1 MAMDITLIV
10 RTLTQVVEAMEQLAI
25 PYHIGGS
32 VASSLYGEFRPTQDV
47 DIVADLRLAHARSF
61 VKLLDQDYYIDEDAV
76 RDAIRRR
83 SSFSLISNETFMK
96 VDVFLPKSRAF
107 DQDAARGVKRQPLV
121 KGGREF
127 VLASPENMVVNK
139 LEWYEMGGRVSCI
152 ASPKSSSV
160 GPPSSSSPRLLL
172 ELPRCHKRAD
182 HLWPNHSS
190 TAILTTKG
198 RES

>member
-47 DIVADLRLAHARSF
+47 DIVADLRLAHVRSF

-107 DQDAARGVKRQPLV
+107 DRDAVRGVKRQPLV

-139 LEWYEMGGRVSCI
+139 LEWYEIGGRVSNRQWNDLLGI
-152 ASPKSSSV
+152 LKRQGANLDLAYLNRWAAALGV
-160 GPPSSSSPRLLL
+160 GDLL
-172 ELPRCHKRAD
+172 EQAL
-182 HLWPNHSS
+182 
-190 TAILTTKG
+190 
-198 RES
+198 REAGLRQP

>member
-1 MAMDITLIV
+1 MAMDITLIE
-10 RTLTQVVEAMEQLAI
+10 RTLTPVVEAMEQLAI

-47 DIVADLRLAHARSF
+47 DIVAELQLAHVHSF
-61 VKLLDQDYYIDEDAV
+61 VKRLDQDYYIDEDAV

-96 VDVFLPKSRAF
+96 VDVFIPKLRAF
-107 DQDAARGVKRQPLV
+107 DQDAVRSVKRQPLV

-139 LEWYEMGGRVSCI
+139 LEWYEMGGRVSDRQWNDLLGI
-152 ASPKSSSV
+152 LKRQGANLDLAYLDRWAAALGVSD
-160 GPPSSSSPRLLL
+160 LL
-172 ELPRCHKRAD
+172 ERA
-182 HLWPNHSS
+182 L
-190 TAILTTKG
+190 
-198 RES
+198 REAGLRRS

>member
-1 MAMDITLIV
+1 MAMDITLIL

-47 DIVADLRLAHARSF
+47 DIVADLRLAHVRSF

-76 RDAIRRR
+76 RDAIRQR
-83 SSFSLISNETFMK
+83 SSFSLISNETFLK

-107 DQDAARGVKRQPLV
+107 DQDAVRGVKRQPLV

-139 LEWYEMGGRVSCI
+139 LEWYEMGGRVSDRQWNDLLGI
-152 ASPKSSSV
+152 LKRQGANLDLAYLDRWATALGV
-160 GPPSSSSPRLLL
+160 GDLL
-172 ELPRCHKRAD
+172 ERA
-182 HLWPNHSS
+182 L
-190 TAILTTKG
+190 
-198 RES
+198 REAGLRQP

>member
-32 VASSLYGEFRPTQDV
+32 VASSLYGEFRPTQDM
-47 DIVADLRLAHARSF
+47 DIVADLRLAHVRSF

-96 VDVFLPKSRAF
+96 VDVFIPKSRAF
-107 DQDAARGVKRQPLV
+107 DQDAVRGLKRQPLV

-127 VLASPENMVVNK
+127 VLASPENIVVNK
-139 LEWYEMGGRVSCI
+139 LEWYEIGGRVSDRQWNDLLGI
-152 ASPKSSSV
+152 LKRQGANLDLAYLDRWAAALGV
-160 GPPSSSSPRLLL
+160 GDLL
-172 ELPRCHKRAD
+172 ERA
-182 HLWPNHSS
+182 L
-190 TAILTTKG
+190 
-198 RES
+198 REAGLRQS